1 MGPIRTMWS
10 RSVAQ
15 SVHRLQHVV
24 GDGRHESL
32 SVDVPQPSQP
42 GPVLPQ
48 PVQGGKRSFGDGPA
62 AAHLAPVVWTEVDPT
77 SWTGLRVSQARVR
90 VLPGNDTST
99 RSGEFPRSFD
109 SSPGAFMVSWNTSAR
124 VRGSTGPL
132 ETNLPADSG
141 MAKPRS
147 FKLGDR
153 WFACYLGDQPFYRS
167 SP

>member
-1 MGPIRTMWS
+1 MV

-15 SVHRLQHVV
+15 SAHRLQHVV

-99 RSGEFPRSFD
+99 RSGEFLLSFN
-109 SSPGAFMVSWNTSAR
+109 PPAAYMVSWNTSDR
-124 VRGSTGPL
+124 IREFTGPL
-132 ETNLPADSG
+132 GTNLTADSG
-141 MAKPRS
+141 MAKPQS
-147 FKLGDR
+147 FKPGDGWCAR
-153 WFACYLGDQPFYRS
+153 NSGDQPLYGS
-167 SP
+167 SL